1 MNILRTGME
10 ALRDWRTDHMSDTI
24 EYFGQDGATS
34 MSARIGFSVA
44 NELDDLGDGVTEVRS
59 VDFVIAAGLVTPKI
73 GDTIIWNGRRYR
85 LSSKNGEP
93 CWRNADNH
101 GVSIRIHTKDEGQA

>member
-1 MNILRTGME
+1 MNILRDAME
-10 ALRDWRTDHMSDTI
+10 SLRDWRDEYMSEDI
-24 EYFGQDGATS
+24 EYSGADGVIALR
-34 MSARIGFSVA
+34 ARVGFSNA
-44 NELDDLGDGVTEVRS
+44 TELDDLGDGVTEVRS

-73 GDTIIWNGRRYR
+73 GDTIIWNGRRHR